1 VTGDF
6 AAGDLCLL
14 ADARGR
20 HYLIDLRPGASF
32 QYHAGTLAH
41 DEVIGN
47 PPGTVHRS
55 SRGSRLVSVR
65 PRLVDYVLEMP
76 RGAQVVYPKDLGAI
90 VHWADVA
97 PGHRVAEAGTGSGA
111 LTLALLRAVGPT
123 GSVLSV
129 ERRPDHLAHASSV
142 IGRFLGGL
150 PSNLRLAE
158 GEIEEVLSGEVVD
171 RVILDLPEPWS
182 VVATAAG
189 ALAPGG
195 ILAAYLPTVPQV
207 MHLHDELRRSRRFV
221 DMETMEILIRNW
233 RLDGRSVRPESQ
245 MVGHTGFLTFARV
258 TAAEMTPDADDPAA
272 GAGPSEE

>member
-1 VTGDF
+1 MTGDF

-129 ERRPDHLAHASSV
+129 E
-142 IGRFLGGL
+142 
-150 PSNLRLAE
+150 
-158 GEIEEVLSGEVVD
+158 
-171 RVILDLPEPWS
+171 
-182 VVATAAG
+182 
-189 ALAPGG
+189 
-195 ILAAYLPTVPQV
+195 
-207 MHLHDELRRSRRFV
+207 
-221 DMETMEILIRNW
+221 
-233 RLDGRSVRPESQ
+233 
-245 MVGHTGFLTFARV
+245 
-258 TAAEMTPDADDPAA
+258 
-272 GAGPSEE
+272 